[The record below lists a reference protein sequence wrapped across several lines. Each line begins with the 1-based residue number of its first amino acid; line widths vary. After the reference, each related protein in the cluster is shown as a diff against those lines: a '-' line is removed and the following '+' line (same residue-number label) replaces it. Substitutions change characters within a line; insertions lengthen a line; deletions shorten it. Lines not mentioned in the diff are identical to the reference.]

1 MKRILLL
8 VLFFSGWSNC
18 FSQNPQISGD
28 LMLCPWTDGT
38 ATVSN
43 PTYDTYQWYSKYWFT
58 DDEYVAIEG
67 ANQPN
72 FTYDWYTYDQSL
84 LKVVATLN
92 GQTYESNVIQVDSYA
107 WASLTITTTFTDSVT
122 FDPDT
127 ESFLLCT
134 GGSFP
139 VELNMPY
146 NASIQWYKDGVAIPG
161 ANNPEYIINA
171 PGIYYVEGAPSYCPN
186 VLDNNQGLP
195 IVVMDKADCN
205 LGVDDPIL
213 KDSAVKIY
221 PNPAKDLLQLEIVN
235 GLTISEYWIIDQF
248 GKELLKNEVAGDKS
262 IKHIDVS
269 QLSNGFYFLKIKTD
283 NQEIIKK
290 FIKG

>member
-1 MKRILLL
+1 
-8 VLFFSGWSNC
+8 
-18 FSQNPQISGD
+18 
-28 LMLCPWTDGT
+28 
-38 ATVSN
+38 
-43 PTYDTYQWYSKYWFT
+43 
-58 DDEYVAIEG
+58 
-67 ANQPN
+67 
-72 FTYDWYTYDQSL
+72 
-84 LKVVATLN
+84 
-92 GQTYESNVIQVDSYA
+92 
-107 WASLTITTTFTDSVT
+107 
-122 FDPDT
+122 
-127 ESFLLCT
+127 
-134 GGSFP
+134 
-139 VELNMPY
+139 
-146 NASIQWYKDGVAIPG
+146 
-161 ANNPEYIINA
+161 
-171 PGIYYVEGAPSYCPN
+171 
-186 VLDNNQGLP
+186 
-195 IVVMDKADCN
+195 MDKADCN